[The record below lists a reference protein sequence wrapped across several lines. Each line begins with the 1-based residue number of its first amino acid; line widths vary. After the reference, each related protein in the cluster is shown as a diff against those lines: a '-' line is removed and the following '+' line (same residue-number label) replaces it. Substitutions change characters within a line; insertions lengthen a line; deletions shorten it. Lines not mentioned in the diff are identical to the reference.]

1 MNRRELG
8 ASLLLAGVASGAA
21 GVALAQDMP
30 RLGELERREVMD
42 TAHVGTFSLMI
53 SKLAQTQA
61 QTPAVQEFSS
71 FEVAE
76 QTTIGQILQEVSG
89 MPAPPL
95 TPDQEAMMAQ
105 LQAASG
111 MGFEQQYVMM
121 QVDGHRKL
129 LAVQERYLS
138 SGSMPGLRHVAM
150 LARGQIKEH
159 LRLLDDIQRRRA

>member
-8 ASLLLAGVASGAA
+8 ASLLLAGIASGAA

-30 RLGELERREVMD
+30 RLGEAERREVME

-53 SKLAQTQA
+53 SKVAQAQA
-61 QTPAVQEFSS
+61 QTPAVRQFSD

-76 QTTIGQILQEVSG
+76 QTTIGQILQDVSG
-89 MPAPPL
+89 MAAPPL
-95 TPDQEAMMAQ
+95 TPDQQAMMAQ

-111 MGFEQQYVMM
+111 MAFEQQYVMA
-121 QVDGHRKL
+121 QVEGHQKL
-129 LAVQERYLS
+129 LVIQERYLG
-138 SGSMPGLRHVAM
+138 SGSMPGMRHVAM

-159 LRLLDDIQRRRA
+159 LKLLDDIQRRRA